1 MRKYLIML
9 LLAFSM
15 TATSFAQNVMWFR
28 TTEYAIKMQKTR
40 TNGTTYWTNWSDWE
54 DSDMNVKFDL
64 TNDVITIYSP
74 KTQVYQV
81 LSVED
86 PPYDSTGR
94 QVKFR
99 VRDQDG
105 DYGYIRLRIEN
116 NGNSQIYVDF
126 SNVSWV
132 YNVRRTS

>member
-1 MRKYLIML
+1 MRKYLIAL

-15 TATSFAQNVMWFR
+15 TSASFAQSIMWFK
-28 TTEYAIKMQKTR
+28 TTAYAIKMQITR
-40 TNGTTYWTNWSDWE
+40 SDGTTYWTKWTDWE
-54 DSDMNVKFDL
+54 ESNMNVVFDL
-64 TNDVITIYSP
+64 ANDVITIYSP
-74 KTQVYQV
+74 KTQVYRV

-86 PPYDSTGR
+86 PPYDSAGR